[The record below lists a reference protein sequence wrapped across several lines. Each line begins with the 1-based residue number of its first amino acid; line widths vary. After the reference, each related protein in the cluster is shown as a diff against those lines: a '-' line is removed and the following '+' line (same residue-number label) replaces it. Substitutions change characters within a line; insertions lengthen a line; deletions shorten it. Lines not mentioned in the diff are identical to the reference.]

1 MWHEIN
7 SNVADVCIYSSD
19 CGLTIS
25 KRLSNIVLHLQD
37 VGPVELGGIH
47 ELTLVGAA
55 CQLTEE
61 VHQIEEAGRTPV
73 QML

>member
-1 MWHEIN
+1 MRIIRLTLFI
-7 SNVADVCIYSSD
+7 SKSTSD

-25 KRLSNIVLHLQD
+25 KRLSNIVLHFHYI
-37 VGPVELGGIH
+37 GPIELGGIH
-47 ELTLVGAA
+47 ELILVGAA

-73 QML
+73 HRDH